1 MSELEVKLTLAAEVQ
16 RLELRPGDK
25 LALTVDSL
33 LTYEQAVALKKRLE
47 DVFPGHACVVLGRGM
62 SLEVVSPEL
71 R

>member
-33 LTYEQAVALKKRLE
+33 LTYEQAMCFVAVTRHKGTSSTQSK
-47 DVFPGHACVVLGRGM
+47 FSKCQ
-62 SLEVVSPEL
+62 
-71 R
+71 